1 MNATAITPQPD
12 LFDVKPDKASRDV
25 AWLENTLR
33 GAGCWMT
40 SGDILLSIN
49 LAKSDDSKRW
59 LRELA
64 SASVWILSGQK
75 GYKHIEHA
83 SAEEIHHAAS
93 WLESQAKKMADRA
106 GALRHN
112 AHKIFG

>member
-1 MNATAITPQPD
+1 MNNNSTSETPD

-25 AWLENTLR
+25 AWLEGLLR

-40 SGDILLSIN
+40 AGDILLSVN
-49 LAKSDDSKRW
+49 RAKADDSKRW

-83 SAEEIHHAAS
+83 SAEEINHAAN
-93 WLESQAKKMADRA
+93 WLESQARKMAGRA
-106 GALRHN
+106 AALRHN